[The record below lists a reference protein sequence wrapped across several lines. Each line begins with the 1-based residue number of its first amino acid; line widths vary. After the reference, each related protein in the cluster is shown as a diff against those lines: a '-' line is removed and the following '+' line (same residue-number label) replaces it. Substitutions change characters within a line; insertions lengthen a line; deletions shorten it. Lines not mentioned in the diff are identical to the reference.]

1 MRITFNRRRQVS
13 VGCLLPTAFCLL
25 LAAYCS
31 LIFMFRPFQHIHFV
45 GIGGIGMSGIAE
57 VLANL
62 GFRVSG
68 SDQKKSEVTDR
79 LEALGVEVT
88 EGHAAENV
96 GDAHVVV
103 RSTAVRD
110 DNPEITEARRQS
122 IPVIPRAEMLAELM
136 RMKPYTV
143 AVAGSHGKTTTT
155 SMVATVLG
163 IAGLDPTF
171 VVGGI
176 VRSYRSNA
184 RLGKSDLM
192 VVEADESDR
201 SFLMLTPTI
210 AVVTNID
217 REHMD
222 YYHDMED
229 VRKCF
234 ADFVNKVPF
243 YGAAILC
250 LDDPHV
256 QAVIPKVERRRVTY
270 GLSAQAD
277 ISAHGISYDQSF
289 GSSFTVWRGIDV
301 LGSISMRVPGKHNVY
316 NSLAAIAVGLELE
329 VPFAKIAEALGE
341 FSGADRRFQF
351 KGEERGIT
359 VVDDYGH
366 HPTEIKATLSAARI
380 GAPNRRIVV
389 LFQPHRYT
397 RTNDLMD
404 EFASAF
410 NNADVL
416 LVTDIYAASET
427 PIDGVNAEVLTNR
440 IKIYGHKHAE
450 YIGAMENGP
459 QVLRET
465 VREGDLVITLGA
477 GSVHRSGDQLLEL
490 LREA

>member
-1 MRITFNRRRQVS
+1 
-13 VGCLLPTAFCLL
+13 
-25 LAAYCS
+25 
-31 LIFMFRPFQHIHFV
+31 MFRPFQHIHFV

-62 GFRVSG
+62 GFRVTG
-68 SDQKKSEVTDR
+68 SDQKKSEVTAH
-79 LEALGVEVT
+79 LEELKVDVT

-110 DNPEITEARRQS
+110 DNPEIIEARRRS

-136 RMKPYTV
+136 RMKLYTV
-143 AVAGSHGKTTTT
+143 ACAGSHGKTTTT

-163 IAGLDPTF
+163 VAGLDPTF

-184 RLGKSDLM
+184 RLGKSELM

-201 SFLMLTPTI
+201 SFLMLTPMI

-229 VRKCF
+229 VRRCF

-243 YGAAILC
+243 YGAAVLC

-256 QAVIPKVERRRVTY
+256 QAVIPKVARRRITY
-270 GLSAQAD
+270 GMSAQAD
-277 ISAHGISYDQSF
+277 VSAHEITYDHSF
-289 GSSFTVWRGIDV
+289 GSTFTVLSGVDV
-301 LGSISMRVPGKHNVY
+301 LGKVTLRVPGKHNVY
-316 NSLAAIAVGLELE
+316 NSLAAIAVGLELD
-329 VPFAKIAEALGE
+329 VPFDTIAHALGE
-341 FSGADRRFQF
+341 FSGAERRFQF
-351 KGEERGIT
+351 KGEEKGIT

-389 LFQPHRYT
+389 LFQPHRYS
-397 RTNDLMD
+397 RTADLLD

-416 LVTDIYAASET
+416 LMTDIYAASET
-427 PIDGVNAEVLTNR
+427 PIEGINAEVLTGR
-440 IKIYGHKHAE
+440 IKSYGHKNAE
-450 YIGAMENGP
+450 YIGALEGAAES
-459 QVLRET
+459 LHST

-477 GSVHRSGDQLLEL
+477 GSVHRAGDQLLQL
-490 LREA
+490 LRNEEASAL

>member
-1 MRITFNRRRQVS
+1 
-13 VGCLLPTAFCLL
+13 
-25 LAAYCS
+25 
-31 LIFMFRPFQHIHFV
+31 MFRPFQHIHFV

-62 GFRVSG
+62 GFRVTG
-68 SDQKKSEVTDR
+68 SDQKKSEVTAR
-79 LEALGVEVT
+79 LEALRVEVT

-110 DNPEITEARRQS
+110 DNPEIIEARRRS

-143 AVAGSHGKTTTT
+143 ACAGSHGKTTTT

-163 IAGLDPTF
+163 TAGLDPTF

-184 RLGKSDLM
+184 RLGKSELM

-201 SFLMLTPTI
+201 SFLMLTPMI

-243 YGAAILC
+243 YGAAVLC

-256 QAVIPKVERRRVTY
+256 QAVIPKVERRRITY
-270 GLSAQAD
+270 GMSAQAD
-277 ISAHGISYDQSF
+277 ISAHDINYDQSF
-289 GSSFTVWRGIDV
+289 GSTFTVLSGIEA
-301 LGSISMRVPGKHNVY
+301 LGRVSLRVPGKHNVY
-316 NSLAAIAVGLELE
+316 NSLAAIATGLELD
-329 VPFAKIAEALGE
+329 VPFDTIAHALSE
-341 FSGADRRFQF
+341 FSGAERRFQF
-351 KGEERGIT
+351 KGEEKGVT

-416 LVTDIYAASET
+416 FVTDIYAASEP
-427 PIDGVNAEVLTNR
+427 PIEGVDAEVLTRR
-440 IKIYGHKHAE
+440 IKSYGHKNAE
-450 YIGAMENGP
+450 YIGELESAAATLGE
-459 QVLRET
+459 V

-477 GSVHRSGDQLLEL
+477 GSVHRSGDQLLAL
-490 LREA
+490 LRGETSQAAQS

>member
-1 MRITFNRRRQVS
+1 
-13 VGCLLPTAFCLL
+13 
-25 LAAYCS
+25 
-31 LIFMFRPFQHIHFV
+31 MFRRFQHIHFI

-68 SDQKKSEVTDR
+68 SDQKKSEVTAH
-79 LEALGVEVT
+79 LEELGVEVT

-110 DNPEITEARRQS
+110 DNPEINEARRQS
-122 IPVIPRAEMLAELM
+122 IPVILRAEMLAELM

-163 IAGLDPTF
+163 TAGLDPTF

-184 RLGKSDLM
+184 RLGKSELM

-201 SFLMLTPTI
+201 SFLMLTPMI

-243 YGAAILC
+243 YSAAVLC
-250 LDDPHV
+250 LDDPNV
-256 QAVIPKVERRRVTY
+256 QAIIPLIERRRITY

-277 ISAHGISYDQSF
+277 VSAHNVRHDREF
-289 GSSFTVWRGIDV
+289 GSSFTVWRGSEV
-301 LGSISMRVPGKHNVY
+301 AGEVTLHVP
-316 NSLAAIAVGLELE
+316 
-329 VPFAKIAEALGE
+329 
-341 FSGADRRFQF
+341 
-351 KGEERGIT
+351 
-359 VVDDYGH
+359 
-366 HPTEIKATLSAARI
+366 
-380 GAPNRRIVV
+380 
-389 LFQPHRYT
+389 
-397 RTNDLMD
+397 
-404 EFASAF
+404 
-410 NNADVL
+410 
-416 LVTDIYAASET
+416 
-427 PIDGVNAEVLTNR
+427 
-440 IKIYGHKHAE
+440 
-450 YIGAMENGP
+450 
-459 QVLRET
+459 
-465 VREGDLVITLGA
+465 
-477 GSVHRSGDQLLEL
+477 
-490 LREA
+490 

>member
-1 MRITFNRRRQVS
+1 
-13 VGCLLPTAFCLL
+13 
-25 LAAYCS
+25 
-31 LIFMFRPFQHIHFV
+31 MFRRIQHVHFV

-57 VLANL
+57 GLVNL

-68 SDQKKSEVTDR
+68 SDLKRSAVTDR
-79 LEALGVEVT
+79 LPHLGVEIF
-88 EGHAAENV
+88 EGHASEN
-96 GDAHVVV
+96 GGQPHVVV
-103 RSTAVRD
+103 RSTAVRG
-110 DNPEITEARRQS
+110 DNPEIIEANRHS

-136 RMKPYTV
+136 RLKPHTV

-163 IAGLDPTF
+163 HAGLDPTM
-171 VVGGI
+171 VVGG
-176 VRSYRSNA
+176 VVGAFGSNA
-184 RLGKSDLM
+184 HLGTSDLM

-243 YGAAILC
+243 YGAAVLC

-256 QAVIPKVERRRVTY
+256 QAVIPKVERRSITY
-270 GLSAQAD
+270 GMSAPAD
-277 ISAHGISYDQSF
+277 IPAHELSYDHSF
-289 GSSFTVWRGIDV
+289 GSTFTVLSGVNV
-301 LGSISMRVPGKHNVY
+301 LGKVTLRVPGKHNVY
-316 NSLAAIAVGLELE
+316 NSLAAIAAGLELD
-329 VPFAKIAEALGE
+329 VPFDTIAHALSE
-341 FSGADRRFQF
+341 FGGAERRFQF
-351 KGEERGIT
+351 KGEEKGVT

-366 HPTEIKATLSAARI
+366 HPTEIKATLSAAKI

-389 LFQPHRYT
+389 LFQPHRYS
-397 RTNDLMD
+397 RTADLMD

-416 LVTDIYAASET
+416 LVSDIYAASET
-427 PIDGVNAEVLTNR
+427 PIDGINAEVLPSR
-440 IKIYGHKHAE
+440 IKSYGHKSAE
-450 YIGAMENGP
+450 YIG
-459 QVLRET
+459 
-465 VREGDLVITLGA
+465 
-477 GSVHRSGDQLLEL
+477 
-490 LREA
+490 